1 MSKKHR
7 MFQETPRKGKT
18 TKLAD
23 TTPEFP
29 YPELIQAI
37 WAGESNSI
45 IVVDSGP
52 SDNEKVTKYCKQLTC
67 YPDFHKCGK
76 NISTDSGIVLP
87 GIAIWKRPFA
97 LQIAQDV
104 TVRYKILK
112 FYYQQYLITY
122 AIPVSKADS
131 LTSLP
136 QIECTPDEIK
146 AILRAADVLSKP
158 SLKEKPHRISSPVAN
173 DIAAHR
179 DAFASHSTADLP
191 ARLLT
196 LMQSDDYILALVAIC
211 ADVHYRAM
219 HSQPK
224 LPDVLYNFVGE
235 SRQQGWRDQLL
246 NLFTALNFS
255 TSTDCTHTRP
265 LITQVKDPNDLKR
278 WHNGPRD
285 RLHLISTATGSL
297 LWSLIECLS
306 DRENHSQC
314 GRRSSPL
321 HTVPITLCSSAL
333 CSPYAFDFD
342 LTKNSKS
349 IGPDDFDLIR
359 EAMCKFLQ
367 DQHLQTAKML
377 FDRRMSSPTSY
388 RMIPRVMWFESL
400 EQAFID
406 CIFGD
411 HPAYNEACTLLANTT
426 SAQLEQATLREESL
440 ARALELIAH
449 PACFAKHLIPCPKT
463 WEDALG
469 ALCNDAYA
477 FHKRFQKGK
486 HRGCQA
492 LAFTSDSLK
501 RLLHTVSCNESLFD
515 SFLERTAAQDLLLD
529 RSEVLNIGGETRR
542 VILFRLNDESL
553 SLAEK

>member
-7 MFQETPRKGKT
+7 MFQETPRKSKT

-29 YPELIQAI
+29 YPELVQAI

-112 FYYQQYLITY
+112 FYYQQHLITY

-136 QIECTPDEIK
+136 QIDCTSDEIK
-146 AILRAADVLSKP
+146 AILRAADILSK
-158 SLKEKPHRISSPVAN
+158 STKEKFYNISSPVAG
-173 DIAAHR
+173 DITAHR
-179 DAFASHSTADLP
+179 DAFASQSTADLP
-191 ARLLT
+191 AKLLT
-196 LMQSDDYILALVAIC
+196 LLHSDDYILTLMAIC

-314 GRRSSPL
+314 GRILSSLP
-321 HTVPITLCSSAL
+321 TVPITICSSAL
-333 CSPYAFDFD
+333 CSPHAFDFD

-349 IGPDDFDLIR
+349 IGPNDFDLIR
-359 EAMCKFLQ
+359 EAMCEFLQ
-367 DQHLQTAKML
+367 DQHLRAAKIL

-388 RMIPRVMWFESL
+388 RMLPRVVWFESL

-406 CIFGD
+406 CIFGN
-411 HPAYNEACTLLANTT
+411 HPAYNEACALLANTT
-426 SAQLEQATLREESL
+426 SAQQEQEVLREESL
-440 ARALELIAH
+440 TRALDLIAH
-449 PACFAKHLIPCPKT
+449 PTRFAKHITPCPET
-463 WEDALG
+463 WEDALS
-469 ALCNDAYA
+469 ALSKDAYA
-477 FHKRFQKGK
+477 FHKCFQKGK
-486 HRGCQA
+486 HKGCQA

-501 RLLHTVSCNESLFD
+501 RLLHTASCDEFLFD
-515 SFLERTAAQDLLLD
+515 VFLERAAAQNLLLD
-529 RSEVLNIGGETRR
+529 RSMVLNIGGETRR

>member
-136 QIECTPDEIK
+136 QIDCTSDEIK
-146 AILRAADVLSKP
+146 AILRVADILSK
-158 SLKEKPHRISSPVAN
+158 STKEKFYNISSPVAS
-173 DIAAHR
+173 DITAHR
-179 DAFASHSTADLP
+179 DAFASQSTAELP
-191 ARLLT
+191 AKLLT
-196 LMQSDDYILALVAIC
+196 LLHSDDYILTLMAIC

-219 HSQPK
+219 HSQPA
-224 LPDVLYNFVGE
+224 LPDVLYNFIGE
-235 SRQQGWRDQLL
+235 SRQQDWRNQLL

-255 TSTDCTHTRP
+255 TAAGCAHSRP
-265 LITQVKDPNDLKR
+265 LITQVKDPSDLKR

-314 GRRSSPL
+314 GRILSSLP
-321 HTVPITLCSSAL
+321 TVPITICSSAL
-333 CSPYAFDFD
+333 CSPHAFDFD
-342 LTKNSKS
+342 LTKNLKS
-349 IGPDDFDLIR
+349 IAPADFDLIR
-359 EAMCKFLQ
+359 EAMCEFLQ
-367 DQHLQTAKML
+367 AQHLKAAKML
-377 FDRRMSSPTSY
+377 FDRRMSCLTSY
-388 RMIPRVMWFESL
+388 RMLPRVVWLESL

-406 CIFGD
+406 CIFGN
-411 HPAYNEACTLLANTT
+411 HPAYNEACALLANTT
-426 SAQLEQATLREESL
+426 SAQQEQEVLREESL
-440 ARALELIAH
+440 TRALDLIAH
-449 PACFAKHLIPCPKT
+449 PTRFAKHIPPPV
-463 WEDALG
+463 L
-469 ALCNDAYA
+469 
-477 FHKRFQKGK
+477 K
-486 HRGCQA
+486 HGRM
-492 LAFTSDSLK
+492 
-501 RLLHTVSCNESLFD
+501 H
-515 SFLERTAAQDLLLD
+515 
-529 RSEVLNIGGETRR
+529 
-542 VILFRLNDESL
+542 
-553 SLAEK
+553 

>member
-45 IVVDSGP
+45 IVVDSGS

-104 TVRYKILK
+104 TVRYKSLK
-112 FYYQQYLITY
+112 FYYQQHLITY

-136 QIECTPDEIK
+136 QIDCTSDEIK
-146 AILRAADVLSKP
+146 AILRAADILSK
-158 SLKEKPHRISSPVAN
+158 STKEKVYNISSPDAN

-179 DAFASHSTADLP
+179 DAFSSHSTADLP

-255 TSTDCTHTRP
+255 TAAGCAHSRP
-265 LITQVKDPNDLKR
+265 LITQVKDPSDLKR

-285 RLHLISTATGSL
+285 RLQLISTATVSL

-306 DRENHSQC
+306 DRENDSQC
-314 GRRSSPL
+314 GRILSSLP
-321 HTVPITLCSSAL
+321 TVPITICSSAL

-342 LTKNSKS
+342 LTKNLKS
-349 IGPDDFDLIR
+349 IAPADFDLIR
-359 EAMCKFLQ
+359 EAMCEFLQ
-367 DQHLQTAKML
+367 AQHLQTAKML
-377 FDRRMSSPTSY
+377 FDRRMSSLTSY
-388 RMIPRVMWFESL
+388 RMLPRVVWLESL

-406 CIFGD
+406 CIFGN

-449 PACFAKHLIPCPKT
+449 PACFAKHLIPCPET
-463 WEDALG
+463 WEDALN
-469 ALCNDAYA
+469 ALRNDAYA
-477 FHKRFQKGK
+477 FHKCFHKGK
-486 HRGCQA
+486 LRGCQA

-501 RLLHTVSCNESLFD
+501 RLLRTVSCGESLFD
-515 SFLERTAAQDLLLD
+515 SFLERAAAQNLLLD
-529 RSEVLNIGGETRR
+529 RSMVLNIGGETRR
-542 VILFRLNDESL
+542 AILFQLDDESL
-553 SLAEK
+553 FVAKK